1 MARDGEE
8 EGVERAS
15 SSEIIRVRVR
25 HDPFLVVCRCFSVIT
40 AAVAL
45 LCIAVNVMSA
55 IRSFE
60 DESDI
65 FDGIFR
71 CYAVLIAC
79 FVVLAETEWAFILKF
94 WQVLGYWAGRG
105 MLQILNC
112 RGVERSLNNCLLWR
126 GCETICMSRP
136 RILRLP
142 EARKLK
148 SGKIGSL
155 NLYCCTH

>member
-1 MARDGEE
+1 MSRDGEE
-8 EGVERAS
+8 ESVEEGAPS
-15 SSEIIRVRVR
+15 SGIIRVRAR

-60 DESDI
+60 NGSDI

-94 WQVLGYWAGRG
+94 WQVCFVDLR
-105 MLQILNC
+105 C
-112 RGVERSLNNCLLWR
+112 ELLF
-126 GCETICMSRP
+126 
-136 RILRLP
+136 
-142 EARKLK
+142 
-148 SGKIGSL
+148 
-155 NLYCCTH
+155 